1 MHYILTDKARYDKVV
16 ESFQDIINRNLSLE
30 DLYLKLMMGGVRY
43 SD

>member
-16 ESFQDIINRNLSLE
+16 ESLQDIINRNLSLE
-30 DLYLKLMMGGVRY
+30 DLYLNDGRSEV